1 MQEVLNKI
9 DEPAEQLSTL
19 PNKMISVAAKENNK
33 PAVDL
38 EDDDEEDEMMKVSRP
53 RRKMRILDD
62 SDEE

>member
-19 PNKMISVAAKENNK
+19 PNKMTSVAAKENNK
-33 PAVDL
+33 PAMDL
-38 EDDDEEDEMMKVSRP
+38 EGDEEEDEMMKVSRP